1 MITNTKKRWILV
13 ALVTVLMLG
22 SVATREVFAADYP
35 ELHAQG
41 AILMEA
47 TTGRVLFGKNEHEIM
62 YPASMTK
69 LLTAMIALEYLQ
81 TYIYPPQAISVG
93 MEIRDL
99 PPLSS
104 RAGAVMNETI
114 RAHNLIRLLMI
125 PSGNEIA
132 MTIAQNVAQIYTGRS
147 ILPWLEAEAYFAGL
161 MNERARE
168 LGAVNSNFV
177 NPHGF
182 HHPDHYTTPH
192 DLALIARAALDVPL
206 LNQIMRESTFV
217 GNGATQNR
225 DPVWTT
231 RNYNVVTHNQLLI
244 ETSPF
249 FYPYATGMKTGF
261 HDQAGHC
268 LAASA
273 ERDGFVMIALI
284 FNSGPLTR
292 FEDAITLFEYGFNN
306 YAFRDVQTAD
316 VLLGEIEM
324 EGMRLGETGVL
335 EFHTNTDHSEFLS
348 LAEVSRIVYRVEFD
362 RNLVYLDENSEPA
375 YPVRLTAPIYEGQIV
390 GKVVYMLDGAFF
402 FSDNIIAASDIYT
415 RDLISDLIFYRSEL
429 IGFVLSPSSIPVWIG
444 LALIIFIVYR
454 IAKRIN
460 EQREKNFYKLT
471 KRYGGYKEGNGLRS

>member
-1 MITNTKKRWILV
+1 MSNAKNRLIVAALMAVLV
-13 ALVTVLMLG
+13 LSTAHTHDVLASSGL
-22 SVATREVFAADYP
+22 
-35 ELHAQG
+35 ELRAEG

-47 TTGRVLFGKNEHEIM
+47 TTGRVLFEKNAHTVM

-69 LLTAMIALEYLQ
+69 LLTAMIGLEFLQ
-81 TYIYPPQAISVG
+81 TYDYPAEAISIG
-93 MEIRDL
+93 TEIRYL

-104 RAGAVMNETI
+104 RAGASIHETI

-132 MTIAQNVAQIYTGRS
+132 IVIAQNVAQRYTGRRV
-147 ILPWLEAEAYFAGL
+147 IPYLEAEQIFAEL

-182 HHPDHYTTPH
+182 HHPDHFTTPH
-192 DLALIARAALDVPL
+192 DLALIARAALEVPL
-206 LNQIMRESTFV
+206 LDEIMRESTFV

-225 DPVWTT
+225 DPIWLT

-244 ETSPF
+244 ETSEF

-284 FNSGPLTR
+284 FNSTILSR

-306 YAFRDVQTAD
+306 YAFRPVQVAD
-316 VLLGEIEM
+316 EILGGVEVV
-324 EGMRLGETGVL
+324 GVRLGYPGML
-335 EFHTNTDHSEFLS
+335 DFHTSINHEEYLSE
-348 LAEVSRIVYRVEFD
+348 AEVSRIVHRVEFD
-362 RNLVYLDENSEPA
+362 RSLVQRDDNGEPIQS
-375 YPVRLTAPIYEGQIV
+375 LSLIAPIYEGQII
-390 GKVVYMLDGAFF
+390 GKVVYTLDGDFL
-402 FSDNIIAASDIYT
+402 FSDNIVAAWDVYT
-415 RDLISDLIFYRSEL
+415 RDFLSDLTFYRREFISF
-429 IGFVLSPSSIPVWIG
+429 ILSPASIPVWIG
-444 LALIIFIVYR
+444 LALIIFIIYK

-460 EQREKNFYKLT
+460 AQREKNFYKLT
-471 KRYGGYKEGNGLRS
+471 KRYDGYREDNGLRS

>member
-1 MITNTKKRWILV
+1 MSIAKNRLILV
-13 ALVTVLMLG
+13 GLV
-22 SVATREVFAADYP
+22 VAIVFAAVSTCEVLAANQP
-35 ELHAQG
+35 EIHAHG

-47 TTGRVLFGKNEHEIM
+47 TTGRVLFEKNAHEVM

-69 LLTAMIALEYLQ
+69 LLTAMIGLEYLQ
-81 TYIYPPQAISVG
+81 TYNYPAEAISVG
-93 MEIRDL
+93 TEIRYL

-104 RAGAVMNETI
+104 RAGASINETI

-132 MTIAQNVAQIYTGRS
+132 MVIAQNVAQRHTGQRV
-147 ILPWLEAEAYFAGL
+147 IPYLEAEQIFADI

-182 HHPDHYTTPH
+182 YHHDHFTTPH

-217 GNGATQNR
+217 GNAATQNR
-225 DPVWTT
+225 DPIWLT

-244 ETSPF
+244 ETSQF

-292 FEDAITLFEYGFNN
+292 FEDAVTLFEYGFNT
-306 YAFRDVQTAD
+306 YSFRPIQAAD
-316 VLLGEIEM
+316 ELLGEVAV
-324 EGMRLGETGVL
+324 EGVRLGYPSML
-335 EFHTNTDHSEFLS
+335 EFHTNTNHDEFLS
-348 LAEVSRIVYRVEFD
+348 AAEVSRIVYRIEFERSIVH
-362 RNLVYLDENSEPA
+362 RNDNGEPS
-375 YPVRLTAPIYEGQIV
+375 YPARLTAPIYEGQII
-390 GKVVYMLDGAFF
+390 GKVVYTLDGNFL
-402 FSDNIIAASDIYT
+402 FSDDIIAAWDVYT
-415 RDLISDLIFYRSEL
+415 RDIVSDLIFYRGEVIS
-429 IGFVLSPSSIPVWIG
+429 FALSPMSIPVWIG
-444 LALIIFIVYR
+444 LALIIFIVYK
-454 IAKRIN
+454 IAKRI
-460 EQREKNFYKLT
+460 EARRERSFYKLK
-471 KRYGGYKEGNGLRS
+471 KRYDGYKEENRLRS

>member
-1 MITNTKKRWILV
+1 MIISKNRWIL
-13 ALVTVLMLG
+13 AWLIAAFMLSTVH
-22 SVATREVFAADYP
+22 TRNVFATA
-35 ELHAQG
+35 ELELNAHG

-47 TTGRVLFGKNEHEIM
+47 TTGRVLFEKNAHEVM

-69 LLTAMIALEYLQ
+69 LLTAMIGLEYLQ
-81 TYIYPPQAISVG
+81 TYTYPAEAISVG
-93 MEIRDL
+93 IEILDL

-104 RAGAVMNETI
+104 RAGASINETI

-132 MTIAQNVAQIYTGRS
+132 MVIAQNVAQRHTGQR
-147 ILPWLEAEAYFAGL
+147 IIPYIDAEPIFAEI

-182 HHPDHYTTPH
+182 HHPDHFTTPH

-217 GNGATQNR
+217 GNAATQNR
-225 DPVWTT
+225 DPIWLT

-244 ETSPF
+244 EASPF

-284 FNSGPLTR
+284 FNSGQLTR
-292 FEDAITLFEYGFNN
+292 FEDAITLFEYGFNT
-306 YAFRDVQTAD
+306 YEFRPIQTAD
-316 VLLGEIEM
+316 ELLDEVAV
-324 EGMRLGETGVL
+324 EGVRLGYPSML
-335 EFHTNTDHSEFLS
+335 EFHTNTDHKEFLS
-348 LAEVSRIVYRVEFD
+348 EEEVARIVYRVEFE
-362 RNLVYLDENSEPA
+362 RSLVHRDDNGTPL
-375 YPVRLTAPIYEGQIV
+375 YPVRLTAPIDEGQII
-390 GKVVYMLDGAFF
+390 GKIVYTLDGDFL
-402 FSDNIIAASDIYT
+402 FSDYIIAAWDVYT
-415 RDLISDLIFYRSEL
+415 RDLVSDLLFYRDEA
-429 IGFVLSPSSIPVWIG
+429 IRFAISPMSIPIWIA
-444 LALIIFIVYR
+444 LILIIFIIYK
-454 IAKRIN
+454 IAKRI
-460 EQREKNFYKLT
+460 EARRERSFYKLK
-471 KRYGGYKEGNGLRS
+471 KRYDGYKEDNRLRS